1 VSEGVAATAYL
12 VAASALALWLA
23 PRMGRPE
30 NQLLVNG
37 LAIGVVVATSV
48 RLAVMTHM
56 WETPPWSASV
66 DRILGVHERSLLL
79 SEQAPDIYYIVLDGM
94 SRLDTL
100 RGVYGIEVGAF
111 AYGLAARGFSV
122 AAQSSSNYSQTHLSL
137 ASALNMTYLD
147 DLAHSMGDS
156 ADRTP
161 LRILVQRS
169 RAISRLRDA
178 GYEFVMIGSDYSLT
192 ITHPQADRCD
202 CALVSGLSE
211 LESALID
218 RSPFRVLSLENHTFG
233 AHSRKV
239 LHSFDSIAALRR
251 GTRPMLVFAHILSPH
266 PPFVLN
272 KDGRA
277 RWPTHRFSFRDG
289 NHYPGR
295 SDEYV
300 EGYRGQAQFIMARV
314 LRLIDEIR
322 VERPGA
328 VIILHGDHGSGL
340 RLDHE
345 SVERSDA
352 AERLSIFTALRL
364 PYADTSVPADLTPVN
379 VLRLVF
385 NRALGAQYEML
396 PNRRFMSSWERP
408 YRLIPARQP

>member
-1 VSEGVAATAYL
+1 MRMAAVTRQLVVFPTLVVALLPVVSVVLGNSALLEVNSSLTRRPTAVLLGVALGLTVVLRCVTSELRVRAAGVSIWLLTLWLYPALYRWVWPLNAVSEGVAATAYL

-100 RGVYGIEVGAF
+100 RGVYGIDVGAF

-277 RWPTHRFSFRDG
+277 
-289 NHYPGR
+289 
-295 SDEYV
+295 
-300 EGYRGQAQFIMARV
+300 
-314 LRLIDEIR
+314 
-322 VERPGA
+322 
-328 VIILHGDHGSGL
+328 
-340 RLDHE
+340 
-345 SVERSDA
+345 
-352 AERLSIFTALRL
+352 
-364 PYADTSVPADLTPVN
+364 
-379 VLRLVF
+379 
-385 NRALGAQYEML
+385 
-396 PNRRFMSSWERP
+396 
-408 YRLIPARQP
+408 